1 MSSSAPHA
9 NDVGN
14 GMGKNGPAGEGP
26 LELRPDAKEI
36 RIGSFSTVD
45 YIPAPTRFAH
55 P

>member
-1 MSSSAPHA
+1 MSSSAPCA

-14 GMGKNGPAGEGP
+14 GTGKGEGAGEGP
-26 LELRPDAKEI
+26 LHLRPDAKEI

-45 YIPAPTRFAH
+45 YIPAPTRFSH